1 MRLDI
6 KWLVWFH
13 VSVVGVVSGCSLS
26 VAALN
31 GSASV
36 RDSHRFTDFALWAVP
51 MGVCAV
57 AAVAWGDP
65 DAFAPIGGDAKS
77 WGNLRERDETI
88 ANGKTWTM
96 VGCTAAATFFGSAVF
111 GTASANANKERA
123 KAQIAMEAERERN
136 AAILRE
142 QALEAAE
149 IKREQEAKRLARE
162 AEVRQ
167 HERAL
172 ALAAEE
178 AKRTYDLRQREAAL
192 QRQEAARVQEQRRV
206 AALRSQIA
214 ATLELTEVFVGLPR
228 NTDRTSTFN
237 RHQIASW
244 AFVDSF
250 LPCLKGAGY
259 VPATVE
265 GEAAWRTCTCLSNAR
280 LFKQSRAVAKSLVD
294 ETCHSTGV
302 AASEFAN
309 SEFRDAGMITWDI
322 AQCMATQRVRGIAGA
337 AIYCACFE
345 DLVRTKKT
353 TETSQL
359 GAGNILKC
367 ERIAAPAP
375 IAPPRPVPRRPAAR
389 TRPTDDDDSGDNNE
403 SGHQAGY
410 KWAEK
415 IDADDPSQCENQ
427 SQSFTEG
434 CEEWLEENR

>member
-1 MRLDI
+1 
-6 KWLVWFH
+6 
-13 VSVVGVVSGCSLS
+13 
-26 VAALN
+26 
-31 GSASV
+31 
-36 RDSHRFTDFALWAVP
+36 
-51 MGVCAV
+51 
-57 AAVAWGDP
+57 
-65 DAFAPIGGDAKS
+65 
-77 WGNLRERDETI
+77 
-88 ANGKTWTM
+88 
-96 VGCTAAATFFGSAVF
+96 
-111 GTASANANKERA
+111 
-123 KAQIAMEAERERN
+123 MEAERERS
-136 AAILRE
+136 AAMLRE

-162 AEVRQ
+162 AEVRE
-167 HERAL
+167 HNRAL
-172 ALAAEE
+172 VLAAEE
-178 AKRTYDLRQREAAL
+178 AKRTYDLRQREAALQQQAVAL

-237 RHQIASW
+237 RHQMASW

-280 LFKQSRAVAKSLVD
+280 LFKQPRAVAKSRID
-294 ETCHSTGV
+294 ETCHSTDV
-302 AASEFAN
+302 AASEFATL
-309 SEFRDAGMITWDI
+309 EFRDAGMITWDI
-322 AQCMATQRVRGIAGA
+322 AQCMATQRDRGIAGA
-337 AIYCACFE
+337 AIYCSCFE

-353 TETSQL
+353 VETSQM

-403 SGHQAGY
+403 SGHDAGY